1 MARTDDTQVGE
12 VITVNASY
20 SLTGPIRAAN
30 VLVNN
35 VVLCAAENDITLTDE
50 TLREMETFLAAHLY
64 SFRDQKYT
72 EKQTGDASAKFQ
84 VRVGLRLD
92 STQWGQTALALD
104 TSGCLSKF
112 NDGNKTVGGFW
123 AGKPVSEQI
132 PYEMRD

>member
-1 MARTDDTQVGE
+1 MARTDATLIGT
-12 VITVNASY
+12 IIAVNPDL

-35 VVLCAAENDITLTDE
+35 VVTCAAENDTTLTDE
-50 TLREMETFLAAHLY
+50 TLQEMETFLAAHIY
-64 SFRDQKYT
+64 AFRDPQYVQKQT
-72 EKQTGDASAKFQ
+72 EKSSATFQ

-92 STQWGQTALALD
+92 STQWGQMALALD

-112 NDGNKTVGGFW
+112 NTGSKTVGGFW

-132 PYEMRD
+132 EYELRD